1 MIYVYDGDNWR
12 HEVVLE
18 QIILVN
24 DVVKMPLCFGGER
37 RCPPEDVGGVHGY
50 QEVLEA
56 IFDPSTKTTNSSS
69 VGRAVTSS
77 MSST

>member
-1 MIYVYDGDNWR
+1 VTTGDTR
-12 HEVVLE
+12 FVLE

-56 IFDPSTKTTNSSS
+56 IFDPRQRKTTKQF
-69 VGRAVTSS
+69 VRWAGGHVIDEFDLKAGE
-77 MSST
+77 